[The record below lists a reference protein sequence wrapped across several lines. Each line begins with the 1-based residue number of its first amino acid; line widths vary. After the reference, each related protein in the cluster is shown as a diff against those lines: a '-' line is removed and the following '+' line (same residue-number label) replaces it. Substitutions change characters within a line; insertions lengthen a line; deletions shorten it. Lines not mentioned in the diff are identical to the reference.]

1 MVSVDSVLKP
11 MRSIGGF
18 YAMALDTLV
27 AMVTRPLAWREF
39 FLQTWFVARVAIVP
53 TLLLAIPF
61 TVLVV
66 FTLNVLLHEFGAADF
81 SGTGAAQRRGHRDR
95 ADRHRARRRRHRSH
109 RDVRRPRC
117 PHHP

>member
-11 MRSIGGF
+11 VRSIGGF

-39 FLQTWFVARVAIVP
+39 LLQTWFVARVAIVP

-61 TVLVV
+61 TVLPVLAAFLVFSPNALFALIPVV
-66 FTLNVLLHEFGAADF
+66 GVGLAVSTMI
-81 SGTGAAQRRGHRDR
+81 
-95 ADRHRARRRRHRSH
+95 ARMRI
-109 RDVRRPRC
+109 
-117 PHHP
+117 